1 LRPFIIHK
9 PLFPGETG
17 AAAVLLNR
25 KPGFGNQKK
34 QTMREAVIISA
45 VRTAVGKFQ
54 GSLQSFS
61 SPRLGAFVVR
71 EAVLRA
77 GLDPAQVDECIMGCV
92 LQAGLGQNPARQAA
106 IHGGLP
112 PQAGAFTVNQVC
124 GSGLKA
130 VALAAQAIQTGNA
143 EIVVAGGM
151 ESMTNAPYLLPQAR
165 AGYRMGNGALVDAM
179 IHDGLWEIYNG
190 FHMGVGAEMI
200 AAKYGITR
208 EEQDAFAAESHRR
221 AAAAAALGF
230 FRDEIL
236 PIEIPAAKKGEKP
249 RSLDADET
257 IRPDT
262 TVEILARLKPAFKEG
277 GTVTAGNAPGI
288 SDGAAALVVTSSD
301 RARELGLK
309 PLAVI
314 RAQSTSGVQPEW
326 FGLAPIEAV
335 RKAAARAGWPLDSV
349 DLFELNEAFS
359 VQALAVNRELGLDPA
374 KVNVHGG
381 AVAIGHPI
389 GASGA
394 RVLTTLLYA
403 LHRYDKTRG
412 IAALCLGGGNSV
424 GLAVERI

>member
-1 LRPFIIHK
+1 
-9 PLFPGETG
+9 
-17 AAAVLLNR
+17 
-25 KPGFGNQKK
+25 
-34 QTMREAVIISA
+34 MREAVIVSA
-45 VRTAVGKFQ
+45 VRTPVGKFQ
-54 GSLQSFS
+54 GSLQTFS
-61 SPRLGAFVVR
+61 APQLGALTVR
-71 EAVLRA
+71 EAVRRA
-77 GLDPAQVDECIMGCV
+77 GLDAAQVDECIMGCV

-106 IHGGLP
+106 IHGGLSP
-112 PQAGAFTVNQVC
+112 ESGAFTVNQVC

-179 IHDGLWEIYNG
+179 IQDGLWEAYRG

-200 AAKYGITR
+200 AARYGITR

-221 AAAAAALGF
+221 AAVASEAGF

-236 PIEIPAAKKGEKP
+236 PVEIPAARKGAAP
-249 RSLDADET
+249 RVFDADET
-257 IRPDT
+257 IRPET
-262 TVEILARLKPAFKEG
+262 TVEILARLKPAFKED
-277 GTVTAGNAPGI
+277 GTVTAGNSPGV
-288 SDGAAALVVTSSD
+288 SDGAAALVVTSEE
-301 RARELGLK
+301 RARELGLR

-314 RAQSTSGVQPEW
+314 RGQSTSGGQPEW

-335 RKAAARAGWPLDSV
+335 RRAAARAGWALEDV

-359 VQALAVNRELGLDPA
+359 VQALAVNRELGIDPA

-403 LHRYDKTRG
+403 LERYGKTRG
-412 IAALCLGGGNSV
+412 IAALCLGGGNAV
-424 GLAVERI
+424 GLAVERV

>member
-1 LRPFIIHK
+1 
-9 PLFPGETG
+9 
-17 AAAVLLNR
+17 
-25 KPGFGNQKK
+25 
-34 QTMREAVIISA
+34 MREAVIVSA
-45 VRTAVGKFQ
+45 VRTPVGKFQ
-54 GSLQSFS
+54 GSLQTFS
-61 SPRLGAFVVR
+61 APQLGALTVR
-71 EAVLRA
+71 EAVRRA
-77 GLDPAQVDECIMGCV
+77 GLDAEQITECIMGCV

-106 IHGGLP
+106 IHGGLT
-112 PQAGAFTVNQVC
+112 PQSGAFTINQVC

-130 VALAAQAIQTGNA
+130 VALAAQAIQTGDA
-143 EIVVAGGM
+143 EVVVAGGM

-165 AGYRMGNGALVDAM
+165 SGYRMGNGALVDAM
-179 IHDGLWEIYNG
+179 IHDGLWEVYNG

-208 EEQDAFAAESHRR
+208 EEQDALAAESHRR
-221 AAAAAALGF
+221 AAAATEGGF

-236 PIEIPAAKKGEKP
+236 PVAIPAAKRGESP
-249 RSLDADET
+249 RIFDADEA
-257 IRPDT
+257 IRPET
-262 TVEILARLKPAFKEG
+262 TVEVLSRLKPAFQGG
-277 GTVTAGNAPGI
+277 GTVTAGNSPGV
-288 SDGAAALVVTSSD
+288 SDGAAALVVTSEE

-314 RAQSTSGVQPEW
+314 RAQSTSGGEPEW

-335 RKAAARAGWPLDSV
+335 RKAAARAGWTLDSV

-359 VQALAVNRELGLDPA
+359 VQALAVNRELGLDAA

-403 LHRYDKTRG
+403 LERYGKRRG
-412 IAALCLGGGNSV
+412 IAALCLGGGNAV
-424 GLAVERI
+424 GLAVERV